1 MKNKLSEEEVKYI
14 EKMAKKHN
22 YKYKQAE
29 KLFLKSSSK
38 KEFVESL
45 KGDLEERITTTSSGV
60 APGGTGEFKSHFGGK
75 AFGGKAIQRQYDAD
89 EKQRERALKTGFGA
103 VKYLRQKLK

>member
-1 MKNKLSEEEVKYI
+1 MKNELSEEEVKYI
-14 EKMAKKHN
+14 KKMAKKHN

-45 KGDLEERITTTSSGV
+45 KGDIEERITTTSSGV
-60 APGGTGEFKSHFGGK
+60 APGGTGEFKSRFGS
-75 AFGGKAIQRQYDAD
+75 KAIRRQYNAD
-89 EKQRERALKTGFGA
+89 EKQRERALKTGLGA

>member
-1 MKNKLSEEEVKYI
+1 MKSKLSEEEVKYI
-14 EKMAKKHN
+14 KKMAKKYN

-29 KLFLKSSSK
+29 KLFLKSDSK

-45 KGDLEERITTTSSGV
+45 KGDLEETITTTSSGV
-60 APGGTGEFKSHFGGK
+60 TPGGTGEFKSRFGAK
-75 AFGGKAIQRQYDAD
+75 AMQKQYYAD
-89 EKQRERALKTGFGA
+89 EEQRKEASESGFGV

>member
-1 MKNKLSEEEVKYI
+1 MKNELSEEEVKYI
-14 EKMAKKHN
+14 KKMAKKHN

-29 KLFLKSSSK
+29 KLFLKSDSK

-45 KGDLEERITTTSSGV
+45 KGDIEETITTTSSGV
-60 APGGTGEFKSHFGGK
+60 APGGTGEFKSRFGSK
-75 AFGGKAIQRQYDAD
+75 AMWTQYNDD
-89 EKQRERALKTGFGA
+89 EKQRERALKTGLGA

>member
-1 MKNKLSEEEVKYI
+1 MKSKPSEEEVKYI
-14 EKMAKKHN
+14 EKMAKKYN

-29 KLFLKSSSK
+29 KLFLKSDSK

-45 KGDLEERITTTSSGV
+45 KGDIEETITTTSSGV
-60 APGGTGEFKSHFGGK
+60 APGGTGEFKSRFGGK
-75 AFGGKAIQRQYDAD
+75 VQRQYRAD
-89 EKQRERALKTGFGA
+89 KKQRERALKTGLGA